1 MRGFL
6 KMCGLSAVLSFTLV
20 TAYNQAWSSQPDA
33 AGGKLFQDRLAA
45 EGAAGARAPA
55 IVAAPLP
62 SVSAGRKGDRLPSR
76 NGCADQTWPYLS
88 PACLTAETGGAKPR
102 AVRVITVETR
112 QGTNTSVLARVPQ
125 SDIASR

>member
-6 KMCGLSAVLSFTLV
+6 KMSALSAVLSFTLV

-33 AGGKLFQDRLAA
+33 TGAKLFQDRLAG
-45 EGAAGARAPA
+45 EGTADVRIPTS
-55 IVAAPLP
+55 VAAQLP

-76 NGCADQTWPYLS
+76 TGCADQTWPYLS
-88 PACLTAETGGAKPR
+88 PACLTAESGGAKPR

-112 QGTNTSVLARVPQ
+112 QGTNTSVLARVPHA
-125 SDIASR
+125 DIASR